1 MASLSPRRSPIPGFR
16 LTLGF
21 TLFYLGLLVLFPL
34 ALLVA
39 KSASG
44 GWSAFYGAVTSPR
57 ALASLEFTVLTSLAA
72 ALINLVFGF
81 VLAWVLARYDFPGKR
96 VVDALVDLPLALP
109 TAVAGVA
116 LATVYSDN
124 GWVGARLAPLGIHL
138 AFAWPG
144 VVLAMV
150 FVGLPFLVRTV
161 QPIIEELDPA
171 VEEAA
176 VTLGASRR
184 ETFRRVIL
192 PALVP
197 ALRAGFAAALARA
210 LGEYGSVVFIAGNM
224 PMKTEISSLLIMT
237 KLDQYDYAG
246 AASIGVVML
255 GLSLVLLVVIHS
267 SRTAS
272 EKLRA
277 LA

>member
-1 MASLSPRRSPIPGFR
+1 MLGKRRSPIPGFR

-39 KSASG
+39 RSASG
-44 GWSAFYGAVTSPR
+44 GWAAFWHAVTAPR
-57 ALASLEFTVLTSLAA
+57 ALASLEFTLLTSLAA
-72 ALINLVFGF
+72 ALINVVFGF
-81 VLAWVLARYDFPGKR
+81 VLAWVLARYRFPGKR

-116 LATVYSDN
+116 LVTVYSDN
-124 GWVGARLAPLGIHL
+124 GWVGSRLAPFGIHL

-144 VVLAMV
+144 VVIALT

-161 QPIIEELDPA
+161 QPVIEELDPA

-176 VTLGASRR
+176 ITLGASRAQ
-184 ETFRRVIL
+184 TFARVIL
-192 PALVP
+192 PALTP

-255 GLSLVLLVVIHS
+255 ALSLALLVVIHA
-267 SRTAS
+267 SRTSS
-272 EKLRA
+272 ERLRA

>member
-1 MASLSPRRSPIPGFR
+1 MLGKRRSPIPGFR

-44 GWSAFYGAVTSPR
+44 GWAAFWHAVTAPR
-57 ALASLEFTVLTSLAA
+57 ALASLEFTLLTSLVA
-72 ALINLVFGF
+72 ALINVVFGF
-81 VLAWVLARYDFPGKR
+81 VLAWVLARYRFPGKR
-96 VVDALVDLPLALP
+96 IVDALVDLPLALP

-124 GWVGARLAPLGIHL
+124 GWVGSRLAPFGIHL

-144 VVLAMV
+144 VVIALT

-161 QPIIEELDPA
+161 QPVIEELDPA

-176 VTLGASRR
+176 ITLGASRAQ
-184 ETFRRVIL
+184 TFARVVL
-192 PALVP
+192 PALTP

-255 GLSLVLLVVIHS
+255 ALSLVLLVVIHA
-267 SRTAS
+267 SRTSS

>member
-1 MASLSPRRSPIPGFR
+1 VASLSPRRSPIPGFR

-21 TLFYLGLLVLFPL
+21 TLFTLGLLVLFPL

-124 GWVGARLAPLGIHL
+124 GWVGARLAPLGIHV

-161 QPIIEELDPA
+161 QPIIEEMDPA

>member
-1 MASLSPRRSPIPGFR
+1 MATRRRSPIPGFR

-44 GWSAFYGAVTSPR
+44 GWGAFYRAVTGAR

-72 ALINLVFGF
+72 ALINVVFGF
-81 VLAWVLARYDFPGKR
+81 VLAWVLARYRFPGKR
-96 VVDALVDLPLALP
+96 IVDAVVDLPLALP

-124 GWVGARLAPLGIHL
+124 GWVGSRLAPLGIHL

-144 VVLAMV
+144 VVIALV

-161 QPIIEELDPA
+161 QPVIEELDPA

-176 VTLGASRR
+176 ITLGASRG
-184 ETFRRVIL
+184 ETFVRVVL
-192 PALVP
+192 PALIP
-197 ALRAGFAAALARA
+197 AIRAGFAAALARA

-255 GLSLVLLVVIHS
+255 ALSLVLLLVVHM
-267 SRTAS
+267 SRTSS

>member
-1 MASLSPRRSPIPGFR
+1 VASLSPRRSPIPGFR

>member
-1 MASLSPRRSPIPGFR
+1 MLGKRRSPIPGFR

-44 GWSAFYGAVTSPR
+44 GWAAFWHAVTAPR
-57 ALASLEFTVLTSLAA
+57 ALASLEFTLLTSLAA
-72 ALINLVFGF
+72 ALINVVFGF
-81 VLAWVLARYDFPGKR
+81 VLAWVLARYRFPGKR

-124 GWVGARLAPLGIHL
+124 GWVGSRLAPFGIHL

-144 VVLAMV
+144 VVIALV

-161 QPIIEELDPA
+161 QPVIEELDPA

-176 VTLGASRR
+176 ITLGASRAQ
-184 ETFRRVIL
+184 TFARVVL
-192 PALVP
+192 PALTP

-224 PMKTEISSLLIMT
+224 PMKTEITSLLIMT

-255 GLSLVLLVVIHS
+255 ALSLVLLVVIHA
-267 SRTAS
+267 SRTSS

>member
-1 MASLSPRRSPIPGFR
+1 MLRVRRSPIPGFR
-16 LTLGF
+16 LTFGF
-21 TLFYLGLLVLFPL
+21 TVFYLGLLVLLPL

-44 GWSAFYGAVTSPR
+44 GWAGFGRAVTTPR
-57 ALASLEFTVLTSLAA
+57 AIASLRFTLLTSLAA
-72 ALINLVFGF
+72 AVINVVFGF
-81 VLAWVLARYDFPGKR
+81 VLAWVLARYRFPGKR
-96 VVDALVDLPLALP
+96 VVDAIVDLPLALP

-116 LATVYSDN
+116 LATVYSDH
-124 GWVGARLAPLGIHL
+124 GWVGSRLAPLGIHL

-144 VVLAMV
+144 VVIALV

-161 QPIIEELDPA
+161 QPVIEELDPA

-176 VTLGASRR
+176 FTLGAARAQ
-184 ETFRRVIL
+184 TFARVIL
-192 PALVP
+192 PALAP
-197 ALRAGFAAALARA
+197 ALRAGFAAAFARA

-246 AASIGVVML
+246 AASLGVVML
-255 GLSLVLLVVIHS
+255 ALSLLLLLVIHA
-267 SRTAS
+267 SRTSS
-272 EKLRA
+272 ERLRA
-277 LA
+277 GA

>member
-1 MASLSPRRSPIPGFR
+1 MRGKRRSPIPGFR

-21 TLFYLGLLVLFPL
+21 TLLYLGLLVLLPL
-34 ALLVA
+34 AFLAA
-39 KSASG
+39 KATSG
-44 GWSAFYGAVTSPR
+44 GWGAFWRTVTAAR
-57 ALASLEFTVLTSLAA
+57 ALASLRFTILTSFAA

-81 VLAWVLARYDFPGKR
+81 VLAWVLARYRFPGKR
-96 VVDALVDLPLALP
+96 FVDAIVDLPLALP

-116 LATVYSDN
+116 LVTVYSDT
-124 GWVGARLAPLGIHL
+124 GWVGSRLAHLGIHV

-144 VVLAMV
+144 VVIALV

-161 QPIIEELDPA
+161 QPVIEELDPA

-176 VTLGASRR
+176 MTLGASRAQ
-184 ETFRRVIL
+184 TFARVVL
-192 PALVP
+192 PALAP

-255 GLSLVLLVVIHS
+255 GLSLILLVVIHA

-277 LA
+277 VA